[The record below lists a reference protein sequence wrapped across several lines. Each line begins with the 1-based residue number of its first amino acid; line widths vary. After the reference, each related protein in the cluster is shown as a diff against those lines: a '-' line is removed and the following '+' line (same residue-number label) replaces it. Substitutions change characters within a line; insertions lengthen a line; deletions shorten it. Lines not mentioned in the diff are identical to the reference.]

1 MVKQLVQERD
11 QESVRDRRPLDPITL
26 TPRAGVLHRL
36 HAPVYSTWKQSIKI
50 LNFLKL
56 KWEPCNIHL
65 NQIIEMWSSLLYLLF
80 FSYHL
85 CWERERDVKIFYS
98 IYLPLNCQQT
108 AGCHYG
114 RPDPDWHCWR
124 LKGEGW
130 WWGVPLPT
138 PTTSRLC
145 WMCCKKRAHVPN
157 VRSSIAGAV
166 L

>member
-1 MVKQLVQERD
+1 MGPEVGQ
-11 QESVRDRRPLDPITL
+11 RPPPIWSHH
-26 TPRAGVLHRL
+26 PH
-36 HAPVYSTWKQSIKI
+36 SQSLSHQQAAYTCIQHLKAKHW
-50 LNFLKL
+50 NFKL
-56 KWEPCNIHL
+56 PKAKMRTMYIHL
-65 NQIIEMWSSLLYLLF
+65 LISSLLYLLF

-138 PTTSRLC
+138 PTTSHLC

-157 VRSSIAGAV
+157 VRGSIAGAV